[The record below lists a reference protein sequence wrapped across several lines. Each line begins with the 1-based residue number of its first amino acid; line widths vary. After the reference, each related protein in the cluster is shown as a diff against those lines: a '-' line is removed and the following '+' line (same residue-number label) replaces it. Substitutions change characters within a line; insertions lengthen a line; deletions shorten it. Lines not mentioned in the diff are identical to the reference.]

1 MTETLKTPILN
12 SMTLREEIQAR
23 IAKLDDAVLPD
34 VLLDLEAIEARQ
46 KRQFSQDFIELMN
59 REPSSDDLSGDEAMK
74 LATEAVKAHRQEHR
88 R

>member
-1 MTETLKTPILN
+1 
-12 SMTLREEIQAR
+12 MTLREEIQAR

-46 KRQFSQDFIELMN
+46 NRQFSQDFIELMN
-59 REPSSDDLSGDEAMK
+59 REPSPDDLSGDEAMK

>member
-1 MTETLKTPILN
+1 
-12 SMTLREEIQAR
+12 MTLREEIQAR
-23 IAKLDDAVLPD
+23 IAKLDDAVLPA

-46 KRQFSQDFIELMN
+46 NREFSQAFTDLMN
-59 REPSSDDLSGDEAMK
+59 REPRPDDLSGDEAMK

>member
-1 MTETLKTPILN
+1 
-12 SMTLREEIQAR
+12 MTLREEIQAR

-34 VLLDLEAIEARQ
+34 VLLDLKATEARQ
-46 KRQFSQDFIELMN
+46 NREFPQDFIALMN
-59 REPSSDDLSGDEAMK
+59 RRPRADDLSGDKAVA

>member
-1 MTETLKTPILN
+1 
-12 SMTLREEIQAR
+12 MTLREEIQAR
-23 IAKLDDAVLPD
+23 IAKLDDAMLPD

-46 KRQFSQDFIELMN
+46 SRKFSQEFVDLMN
-59 REPSSDDLSGDEAMK
+59 REPCPDDLSGDEAMT

>member
-1 MTETLKTPILN
+1 
-12 SMTLREEIQAR
+12 MTLREEIQAR
-23 IAKLDDAVLPD
+23 IAKLDDTVLPD

-46 KRQFSQDFIELMN
+46 NREFSQAFSDLMN
-59 REPSSDDLSGDEAMK
+59 REPSPDDLGSDEAME